1 MKKIAPSILSADF
14 SNLKDDI
21 LMVENAGADYLHIDV
36 MDGMFV
42 PNITFGPPIIKSIRK
57 VTKMIFDVHLMIEK
71 PERYIDDFID
81 AGADIITVHYEA
93 SSHLNSTIEHI
104 KSKGIKAG
112 VSINPA
118 TSVFLLKEIIRE
130 VDLVLIMSVNPGF
143 GGQSY
148 IKNTKYKIED
158 LIKLKNKYNPELL
171 IEIDGGIKSTNIFEI
186 SKLGVDIFVAGSE
199 IFKAENPSEKI
210 KELKNIING

>member
-14 SNLKDDI
+14 SNIGDAI

-57 VTKMIFDVHLMIEK
+57 ITKLIFDVHLMIEK
-71 PERYIDDFID
+71 PERYIDDFIN
-81 AGADIITVHYEA
+81 AGADIITVHYE
-93 SSHLNSTIEHI
+93 STSHLNRTIEYI
-104 KSKGIKAG
+104 KSKGIIAG

-118 TSVFLLKEIIRE
+118 TSVSLLKEIIRE
-130 VDLVLIMSVNPGF
+130 VDLVLVMSVNPGF

-148 IKNTKYKIED
+148 IQNTRYKIED
-158 LIKLKNKYNPELL
+158 LIELKNKYNPDLL
-171 IEIDGGIKSTNIFEI
+171 IEIDGGIKSSNIVEI
-186 SKLGVDIFVAGSE
+186 SDMGVDIFVAGSE
-199 IFKAENPSEKI
+199 IFNAVNPSEKI
-210 KELKNIING
+210 IELKCLING

>member
-21 LMVENAGADYLHIDV
+21 LMVETAGIEYLHIDV

-42 PNITFGPPIIKSIRK
+42 PNISFGPPIIKSIRK
-57 VTKMIFDVHLMIEK
+57 ITKLVFDVHLMIEK
-71 PERYIDDFID
+71 PERYIDDFIN

-93 SSHLNSTIEHI
+93 TSHLNRIVEYI
-104 KSKGIKAG
+104 KSKGIKVG

-130 VDLVLIMSVNPGF
+130 IDLVLIMSVNPGF

-148 IKNTKYKIED
+148 IKNTKYKVED
-158 LIKLKNKYNPELL
+158 LIELKNKYNPDLI
-171 IEIDGGIKSTNIFEI
+171 IEIDGGVKSSNIKEI
-186 SKLGVDIFVAGSE
+186 SDLGVDIFVAGSE

-210 KELKNIING
+210 KELKNIINE